1 VIFVNKENPDNILT
15 QQKEN
20 ATDAVISG
28 IELKSTI
35 KIQKKSKVK
44 VVINKRTDDNISIEG
59 GGDFKFD
66 IARNGNMNLVGKYE
80 VSKGSVEL
88 NFYNVVKR
96 KFEIAPSSSIS
107 WSGNP
112 YNADLDLRAIYNIET
127 SASSLMA
134 SQTAGENTIVQNR
147 YKQQF
152 PFMVYMDVGGELMS
166 PDLSFQLDM
175 PEESQGAI
183 NGSVYGKLSQINQQV
198 DKLNKQVFSLLV
210 LNKFYPES
218 GSDGSQGG
226 VASMARDNLN
236 QALSDQLNTFSDKLM
251 GNSGINLNFDLTSYT
266 DYQGSDAMGRT
277 DLDVTAQ
284 KKLFDERLVVEAG
297 SQMNV
302 EGGQRP
308 GESQAVLGNVSVEY
322 LLTQDGRWK
331 LRGFRKSEYEN
342 IIDGQV
348 FVSGIALIFT
358 REFNK
363 FKVLWDKAYR
373 KSLKAESVN
382 RKRIKNKE
390 VEVKDQEPDKQ

>member
-1 VIFVNKENPDNILT
+1 VIFVNKENPDDILT
-15 QQKEN
+15 QQKED

-35 KIQKKSKVK
+35 KIQKKSRVK
-44 VVINKRTDDNISIEG
+44 VVINKRTDDNISIKG

-66 IARNGNMNLVGKYE
+66 IARNGNMSLVGKYE
-80 VSKGSVEL
+80 VSEGSVEL
-88 NFYNVVKR
+88 NFYNIVKR
-96 KFEIAPSSSIS
+96 KFEIAPSSTIT
-107 WSGNP
+107 WSGDP
-112 YNADLDLRAIYNIET
+112 YNADLDLRAIYNIEK

-134 SQTAGENTIVQNR
+134 SQTAGENAITQNR
-147 YKQQF
+147 YKQQL

-175 PEESQGAI
+175 PEASQGAI
-183 NGSVYGKLSQINQQV
+183 NGSVYGRISQINQQV

-226 VASMARDNLN
+226 AASMARDNLN
-236 QALSDQLNTFSDKLM
+236 QALSDQLNTFSDKLT
-251 GNSGINLNFDLTSYT
+251 GNSGINLNFDLNSYT

-284 KKLFDERLVVEAG
+284 KKLLDDRLVVEAG

-302 EGGQRP
+302 QGSQRP
-308 GESQAVLGNVSVEY
+308 GETQAALGNVSVEY
-322 LLTQDGRWK
+322 LLTEDGRWK

-342 IIDGQV
+342 VIDGQV

-363 FKVLWDKAYR
+363 FKVLWDEAYR
-373 KSLKAESVN
+373 KSLKAKSVEK
-382 RKRIKNKE
+382 KRGKNKE
-390 VEVKDQEPDKQ
+390 EEVKDQEPDKQ